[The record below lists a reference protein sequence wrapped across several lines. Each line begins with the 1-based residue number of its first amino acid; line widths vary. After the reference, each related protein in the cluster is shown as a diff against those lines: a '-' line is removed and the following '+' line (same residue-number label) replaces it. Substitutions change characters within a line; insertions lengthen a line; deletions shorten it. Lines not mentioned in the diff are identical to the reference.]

1 MTERFLLGIGK
12 EGTVDQMKTFSKDG
26 LMVVRAGALRRNCE
40 ILLQALGVSEED
52 AKTAVDVFLQAELMG
67 EESHGIRL
75 FLHVLGRIKA
85 GGDRAATH
93 ITVVMDRGAVAM
105 WDANRSLGQ
114 VAAAMAMRRA
124 IEKARE
130 FGIGFVGVRNS
141 NSYTSAKYYPLL
153 AVQEGMI
160 GITFTNTSRKL
171 MPPEGGYTPVLGNN
185 PVSIAAP
192 AGRHPPFVIDMA
204 CTKAAMERLLQ
215 AQERGENIPDDWAL
229 DTEGNSTTD
238 PAKAIAAGVL
248 LPFGGYKAFGLATAH
263 EILTSVLFGGIL
275 FCGDSKGFLPYDG
288 AMNTSYSFQ
297 AINIEWFMPLD
308 EFKTRIDAVIE
319 KIKSSKLRPGIDR
332 ILVPGERSANELQKR
347 LESGIPLQQRVFDD
361 LTRWSRVLGVASLD
375 AV

>member
-1 MTERFLLGIGK
+1 MGPKSE
-12 EGTVDQMKTFSKDG
+12 DG
-26 LMVVRAGALRRNCE
+26 LVVLRADSLRQNCE
-40 ILLQALGVSEED
+40 TLLQAFGVSEED
-52 AKTAVDVFLQAELMG
+52 AKTTVDVFLQAELMG

-75 FLHVLGRIKA
+75 FLQVLNRIKA
-85 GGDRAATH
+85 GGDRAVTH

-114 VAAAMAMRRA
+114 VAAARAMRRA

-153 AVQEGMI
+153 AAREGML

-171 MPPEGGYTPVLGNN
+171 MPPEGGCTPVLGNN
-185 PVSIAAP
+185 PISIAAP
-192 AGRHPPFVIDMA
+192 AAKHSPFVLDMA
-204 CTKAAMERLLQ
+204 CTQAAMERLLQ
-215 AQERGENIPDDWAL
+215 ARERGEKIPDNWAL
-229 DTEGNSTTD
+229 DSEGNPTAD
-238 PAKAIAAGVL
+238 PARAIASGVL
-248 LPFGGYKAFGLATAH
+248 LPFGGYKAFGLGMAN

-308 EFKTRIDAVIE
+308 EFKARMDIVIE
-319 KIKSSKLRPGIDR
+319 TIKSSKLRPGIDR
-332 ILVPGERSANELQKR
+332 ILVPGERSASELQKR
-347 LESGIPLQQRVFDD
+347 LHHGIPLQRRVFDD
-361 LTRWSRVLGVASLD
+361 LSRWSRDLGLAPPEVVRLESKKE
-375 AV
+375 